1 MAAGPY
7 VMDPGRAVGVAD
19 AVVLG
24 GVDCCTL
31 VFRSSEDSWSHLR
44 VISKP
49 STETIFGIKWTFYT
63 TIISDKYL

>member
-24 GVDCCTL
+24 GVDCSTL
-31 VFRSSEDSWSHLR
+31 AFRSSEDSCSHFR

-49 STETIFGIKWTFYT
+49 STDKIFDI
-63 TIISDKYL
+63 